1 MKEHDSF
8 LENYKRLEVN
18 IRNLKNMQIK
28 EYEDYLNEQGRVD
41 DADKLRFCRTV
52 RNYMSHHSE
61 AIFFVGITKEMVL
74 FVSGLNE
81 EINEYDSPVK
91 KKMIPL
97 SKALYEGN
105 SLAEAATFLIKRK
118 LQSAPVFSK
127 SNECIGVVDPD
138 IILSIISDGKSPKT
152 TRLSVIKECKKRQKL
167 CVEISGSDPYSK
179 ILSSPTDTVFLVK
192 EDKNN
197 AVCGF
202 ISGRREG

>member
-1 MKEHDSF
+1 
-8 LENYKRLEVN
+8 
-18 IRNLKNMQIK
+18 MQIK

-97 SKALYEGN
+97 SKAL
-105 SLAEAATFLIKRK
+105 
-118 LQSAPVFSK
+118 
-127 SNECIGVVDPD
+127 
-138 IILSIISDGKSPKT
+138 
-152 TRLSVIKECKKRQKL
+152 
-167 CVEISGSDPYSK
+167 
-179 ILSSPTDTVFLVK
+179 
-192 EDKNN
+192 
-197 AVCGF
+197 
-202 ISGRREG
+202 